1 MPFISVESL
10 ADVAWQA
17 DVQFQ
22 ARPCPVTQRQF
33 FRVPQELWE
42 FNEGFRM
49 PVHYLKDKAGRPTA
63 TSMHVLAGMLIS
75 IGIPATGPRFG
86 RKIPLAGSEE
96 PLFLP

>member
-22 ARPCPVTQRQF
+22 ARPCPVTQHQF

-49 PVHYLKDKAGRPTA
+49 PVHYVKDKAGRPTA
-63 TSMHVLAGMLIS
+63 TSRMLIS
-75 IGIPATGPRFG
+75 VGIPATGPRFG